1 MKNFSPPS
9 DPTKQPDFSRSPAA
23 TIVAKLSG
31 RGAEETID
39 IPDNRFVHHMVQ
51 YCARLSSRIAS
62 ASEAQ
67 SRQLSARSE
76 RAYEHAK
83 TLLEAESEP
92 VDPEIFGNQLA
103 EMEATIAAVNGWT
116 SLGASHRDE
125 IGDYEIKLE
134 NPYRYLERAQF
145 YKRLDADPRQDEK
158 LGIRS
163 NIVQLPEEPFRLV
176 AEASKYLNK
185 SSRLFEFSGIGLV
198 RRHGQTG
205 SMRLLKLEEVCRM
218 RVRAPGLEKKAAL
231 KAWYEQNGWTR
242 KLTRTELEERR
253 LEARSSDRRA
263 SQLEQR
269 AELSRSA
276 AASLC
281 CTGEDLRSQEMRWSA
296 LGVASSSALP
306 MGMRFVQSAAYSS
319 VLAAFNRVQELAGKV
334 GVGGP
339 EIDRIDRIGILHAS
353 AIYERWCLVRL
364 ISLLVDTF
372 DFTPEPDWLDRVIE
386 GTCGVLAPFELS
398 FERSDVAMTA
408 CLEVQPVLPN
418 GRRPD
423 FRLTFQ
429 HRDANTGEDTH
440 ARTILGDAVEPSK
453 GLGCGLISAGP

>member
-1 MKNFSPPS
+1 
-9 DPTKQPDFSRSPAA
+9 
-23 TIVAKLSG
+23 
-31 RGAEETID
+31 
-39 IPDNRFVHHMVQ
+39 
-51 YCARLSSRIAS
+51 
-62 ASEAQ
+62 
-67 SRQLSARSE
+67 
-76 RAYEHAK
+76 
-83 TLLEAESEP
+83 
-92 VDPEIFGNQLA
+92 
-103 EMEATIAAVNGWT
+103 MEAAIAAVNGWT

-125 IGDYEIKLE
+125 IRDYEIKLE

-176 AEASKYLNK
+176 AEASKYLNN

-231 KAWYEQNGWTR
+231 RARYEQNGWTR
-242 KLTRTELEERR
+242 KLTRTELAERR

-263 SQLEQR
+263 SQLAQR

-306 MGMRFVQSAAYSS
+306 MDMRFVQSAAYSS

-353 AIYERWCLVRL
+353 AIYER
-364 ISLLVDTF
+364 
-372 DFTPEPDWLDRVIE
+372 
-386 GTCGVLAPFELS
+386 
-398 FERSDVAMTA
+398 
-408 CLEVQPVLPN
+408 
-418 GRRPD
+418 
-423 FRLTFQ
+423 
-429 HRDANTGEDTH
+429 
-440 ARTILGDAVEPSK
+440 
-453 GLGCGLISAGP
+453 